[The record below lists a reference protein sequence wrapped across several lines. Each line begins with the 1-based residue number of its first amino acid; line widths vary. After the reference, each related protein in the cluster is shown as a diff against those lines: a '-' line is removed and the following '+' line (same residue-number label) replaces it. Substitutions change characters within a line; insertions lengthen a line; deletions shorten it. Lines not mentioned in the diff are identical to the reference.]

1 LRRPA
6 AFELLSERRFAW
18 YFYGRTISI
27 FGTSI
32 SGIALTFAVLDI
44 SHSASTLGLVLAAH
58 WIPMIVF
65 MLVGGVVADR
75 WSRSLVMQMSH
86 ILSAVTQGAVAT
98 LLITHTAEIWMIVV
112 LEALNGVVA
121 AFTFPAMTSIVPLVV
136 PRDRIQ
142 QANALLSFSRG
153 SLVIIGP
160 SAGALLAVTVGSGW
174 AVAIDAA
181 AYLIAAGFMAQLRL
195 PPATLGGGGER
206 HSMFRDL
213 RDGWDGFVSLTWV
226 WVVVLAFSLLNVIQV
241 GALFTLGPVVAVESI
256 GKAQWGWAVSAE
268 SAGLL
273 AMTLVMMRW
282 QPRYPIRA
290 GMLGISTLVLPML
303 VLGLDPAILPL
314 VVLMF
319 VAGAG
324 TEIFSIGWATAY
336 QEHVPNEI
344 LARVSSYD
352 ALGSFVAIP
361 IGQLAYGPLAE
372 VFGVQDVLVV
382 SAVVYVLIALSTL
395 LSRSVRNLRR
405 IGSPESAPAAA
416 DTLAE

>member
-1 LRRPA
+1 
-6 AFELLSERRFAW
+6 
-18 YFYGRTISI
+18 
-27 FGTSI
+27 
-32 SGIALTFAVLDI
+32 
-44 SHSASTLGLVLAAH
+44 
-58 WIPMIVF
+58 
-65 MLVGGVVADR
+65 
-75 WSRSLVMQMSH
+75 
-86 ILSAVTQGAVAT
+86 
-98 LLITHTAEIWMIVV
+98 
-112 LEALNGVVA
+112 
-121 AFTFPAMTSIVPLVV
+121 MTSIVPLVV

-153 SLVIIGP
+153 SLVIVGP

-181 AYLIAAGFMAQLRL
+181 TYLIAAGFMAQLRL
-195 PPATLGGGGER
+195 PPARLGEGGEKQ
-206 HSMFRDL
+206 SMLRDL

-241 GALFTLGPVVAVESI
+241 GALFTLGPLVAVESL

-282 QPRYPIRA
+282 QPRYPVRA
-290 GMLGISTLVLPML
+290 GMLGISTLVLPIL
-303 VLGLDPAILPL
+303 VLGLEPKTLPL
-314 VVLMF
+314 VALMF

-324 TEIFSIGWATAY
+324 TEVFSIGWQTAY

-372 VFGVQDVLVV
+372 MFGVQDVLVV
-382 SAVVYVLIALSTL
+382 SSVVYVLIALSTL
-395 LSRSVRNLRR
+395 LSKSVRNLARV
-405 IGSPESAPAAA
+405 GSDEDVAQPA
-416 DTLAE
+416 DTLAG